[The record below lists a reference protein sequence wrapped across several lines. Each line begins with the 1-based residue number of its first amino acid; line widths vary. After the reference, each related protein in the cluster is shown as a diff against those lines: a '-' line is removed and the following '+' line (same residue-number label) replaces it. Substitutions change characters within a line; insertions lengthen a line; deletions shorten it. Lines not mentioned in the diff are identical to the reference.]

1 MSSED
6 TRSANCLST
15 MSDCN
20 LECGTGNGGESVT
33 EVSISTSTNDS
44 SVDANLNNVNNG
56 NNVVNGGEN
65 TLLSENNNEATNN
78 VVNDSSAVPEP
89 PKKRGR
95 GRPRINREALAAA
108 AAAAA
113 ASAGPE
119 ESLFGRKVITQREP
133 STRRKGAGL
142 GSLIAAEVNSRK
154 SYIDDDEDED
164 DDDID
169 VDFRTEGDNSDNEEA
184 DIPQRF
190 VLTPIVEKFLKR
202 RPQMR
207 HNNNLIKG
215 KNNVFLDEKDKDEA
229 TSSDN
234 VVVNQNCS
242 PRRRLSGGGSGSVN
256 SAGAGAT
263 GASVGSNNPNQRRI
277 PRGKMPYEYLVK
289 YHQQSYSQCK
299 WITEDDI
306 DNDPDPKVR
315 IKYLRYIQRLEQK
328 GVESIDATAYIED
341 VPELQYIDGEIERIV
356 DCTDVFRSLY
366 PMKAAEIG
374 RNEWYIYCLKI
385 IDALVCFDRKGIK
398 YGIPFLRPVD
408 PNMDG
413 ASDYY
418 SVISRPM
425 DFTTVQT
432 KLYLR
437 IYSQP
442 QEFWSDVQQIFT
454 NCFMYNSVDSDIY
467 VQGKLLKALF
477 DKLYGEWA
485 LLSRQTQEDLVKQ
498 KSEESPKEWL
508 DDQTVTIE
516 TAIQHITFRDLLALP
531 KRPIMYFT
539 KWKHLSFTDNTWE
552 HEVDITDSSKILQ
565 FHRFIRVPEYITT
578 AHNGPAA
585 ISYDLYKRMISE
597 TYTYIR
603 HTFSWMNNQFGLR
616 LNPPQAPSYV
626 TSNHGSGG
634 NNNDSD
640 DSDDENHAPYASKK
654 RSKNRYSIR
663 TYVPT
668 TFSNLPQLTSA
679 ISIYSHH
686 GYQNRNVYN
695 TQKQQRGCYGGATYQ
710 GSAVGQQTNNN
721 GPYASQ
727 NGAIYRNQQGGGI
740 GITASN
746 GLVNASSGGAGLS
759 NQLQQTI
766 PIQNL
771 PGSKDLLNEI
781 KVGSDGTLSQSAIVA
796 TQKLLQMITAN
807 NPNAA
812 NALSMAMNNPAIA
825 GLVGKLL
832 QNINNNGNLINK
844 DVPASDHMNISQVG
858 MSEGSNVNRNG
869 NNADN
874 GLVSAC
880 TSHNSLE
887 NSDRN
892 APNNE
897 GDPGQL
903 AGNVNDFT
911 NCNNTA
917 PPLMGLK
924 EEVGSGL
931 VSENPVIGGGCFAV
945 GARGEWD
952 KNNFNNN
959 NINSNGVDVRRMQNS
974 QIGQENSFYV
984 SNSEQNFIGGHNIS
998 GIDNGSDF
1006 CNPNS
1011 GADFRVGSSAN
1022 ESNLAGSLSH
1032 ENPQIRSDSL
1042 ISKDNIY
1049 ASGVSEVSRTTE
1061 CYGIRNEGNPNNG
1074 NNGGSDVMVKTINET
1089 DMFFNVGSGDVT
1101 NCSAKVNSDIE
1112 GVSDK
1117 SKYLDAEH
1125 VSINDSGYNNHNSS
1139 NISLCDGGKDIKFS
1153 GNFSN
1158 TKRVKSE
1165 NGVEINPLFISNEIS
1180 LPSSIDLY
1188 DKLELEYKDMITI
1201 SGEGTLEDI
1210 DGGCKYVI
1218 SDNFQEFCD
1227 GLATCVTGDG
1237 NNSVPGV
1244 PNPKTE
1250 MYVEHTKNNNS
1261 SHDNIGNTSNTIFS
1275 SPPSVDTC
1283 LTSERLCNVDNNS
1296 ENLVG
1301 KRENIETGESEVGK
1315 VPVNGDASD
1324 KNNNKENVEAKNEEE
1339 KHQMGLASLVAN
1351 NKIAELYSSQ
1361 KRPPPPPPGVSRHYL
1376 VSPIFKNGYQLFDY
1390 QLAGLNWLLQL
1401 WSEGRNG
1408 ILADEMG
1415 LGKTMQTMSFVWHL
1429 VYKEKLRGPFLV
1441 VAPLST
1447 LDHWKRTF
1455 EDWTDLNVVLYYDE
1469 GGRNGRDLLRYYEFY
1484 HQCLQFDMR
1493 GRGRSSYNYGSNIRN
1508 YGYVNEPRLVQTKH
1522 YKFHILLTSYEILL
1536 ADADILCTMPWQFI
1550 IIDEAHRLKNRGA
1563 KTLQVFKSIACRHIL
1578 LLSGTPVQNNTEE
1591 LWPLLNYIEPIKFAS
1606 IEAFTQEFGELQSS
1620 AQVTALH
1627 ELLRPHLLRRVKED
1641 VMKEIPPL
1649 EETIIDVELT
1659 TAQKAY
1665 YRAIFERNRAFLCKN
1680 IGFGGKKSSNAPIPS
1695 LMNVE
1700 VELRKCCNHP
1710 FQVVGV
1716 EEREVALCKT
1726 TEDRYKKMIELSGKM
1741 VLMGK
1746 LLPKLKAEGHRV
1758 LIFSQFIQTLTLL
1771 EELIEHH
1778 GWGYERLDGSIR
1790 GTDRTAAI
1798 ARFNAEDSDKF
1809 VFLLSTR
1816 AGGLGI
1822 NLTSADTVIIFDSD
1836 WNPQNDVQACARAH
1850 RIGQT
1855 RDVKVYRLITARTYE
1870 AEMFERA
1877 SKKLGLNTAVF
1888 HKGAF
1893 REENSNGNGSS
1904 NSNGIGTSG
1913 EPTKQEIEDLLKHG
1927 AYYLLEGSEA
1937 SRQFQE
1943 SDIDEILSKNSR
1955 LVRYQL
1961 SGKNSSFSKTSFRSD
1976 NALPDLDVND
1986 PDFWKKVLGDSSV
1999 SSFLVQLQSGSAVR
2013 DEESREKFIQ
2023 DLADAVD
2030 GAAALDSLDPLI
2042 EALVQVT
2049 NMREFSELQRQKAE
2063 DLLANVQEIVRTL
2076 QPDNGENEEDDNSN
2090 VNVEHNNGGKS
2101 RKKSRR
2107 STRAKEF
2114 TIDNYDLDDYDDSN
2128 NLGGSGNT
2136 GGDSS
2141 KSGVDGRNGRGSKRS
2156 TRRANPSAT
2165 NKSGTADSFDE
2176 VDDDDDFN
2184 DESFEPTTRGSKGRV
2199 KKSTS
2204 RSGRSSARSNNGRS
2218 SGTSSQANGN
2228 CYPDLDSNQGEYF
2241 SEGNGGSG
2249 TASAASLAGGTG
2261 ARTRGN
2267 KKRKTPNCNDTIGA
2281 STSSSTNDNQDDK
2294 DQNNNQSL
2302 SPCSAAANNTVAKR
2316 RNRRD
2321 SAAAMLALLTAEI
2334 AKNEDEDDEDLE

>member
-1 MSSED
+1 MITSEGNHNNSINSESLQNGNLNQTDSVMQGFPTNSNINSEGISNLGEGLD
-6 TRSANCLST
+6 TSNT
-15 MSDCN
+15 
-20 LECGTGNGGESVT
+20 GESLNKKPRMDEQIGIGLSNEITSNCSNFDQNNNSQYTSAIETSASVVPGSIEST
-33 EVSISTSTNDS
+33 NQQNIST
-44 SVDANLNNVNNG
+44 VDASSSLAVSSNSGVDS
-56 NNVVNGGEN
+56 
-65 TLLSENNNEATNN
+65 TQTQEAP
-78 VVNDSSAVPEP
+78 PEP

-113 ASAGPE
+113 ANNAAS
-119 ESLFGRKVITQREP
+119 STIQNNNIIQREP

-142 GSLIAAEVNSRK
+142 GSLIAAEVNSRR
-154 SYIDDDEDED
+154 SFADDDDDDDEDFED
-164 DDDID
+164 GDLRADGENTDNDD
-169 VDFRTEGDNSDNEEA
+169 GEEL
-184 DIPQRF
+184 PQRF

-202 RPQMR
+202 RPQMKHKEKEGAEHDKAKNAHSTGDTVVAGGAEER
-207 HNNNLIKG
+207 DSASPSIKRRVLHT
-215 KNNVFLDEKDKDEA
+215 N
-229 TSSDN
+229 TS
-234 VVVNQNCS
+234 
-242 PRRRLSGGGSGSVN
+242 
-256 SAGAGAT
+256 
-263 GASVGSNNPNQRRI
+263 QRRI
-277 PRGKMPYEYLVK
+277 PRGKIPYEYLVK
-289 YHQQSYSQCK
+289 YHHQSYSQCK
-299 WITEDDI
+299 WISEDDI

-315 IKYLRYIQRLEQK
+315 IKYLRYIQRLEQR
-328 GVESIDATAYIED
+328 GVEGIDATAYIED
-341 VPELQYIDGEIERIV
+341 VPELQYIDGDIERIV

-385 IDALVCFDRKGIK
+385 IDALVCFDRKGVK

-454 NCFMYNSVDSDIY
+454 NCFHYNSVDSDIY

-516 TAIQHITFRDLLALP
+516 TAIQHVTFRDLLALP
-531 KRPIMYFT
+531 KRPIMYFA
-539 KWKHLSFTDNTWE
+539 KWKHLSFADNTWE

-565 FHRFIRVPEYITT
+565 FHRFVRVPEYITT

-585 ISYDLYKRMISE
+585 IAYDLYKRMISE

-603 HTFSWMNNQFGLR
+603 HTFSWMNNQFGMKLIA
-616 LNPPQAPSYV
+616 PQAPAYITPNS
-626 TSNHGSGG
+626 GGG
-634 NNNDSD
+634 NNQDSD
-640 DSDDENHAPYASKK
+640 DSDDDNHVPYATKK
-654 RSKNRYSIR
+654 KSKNRYSIR

-679 ISIYSHH
+679 ISIYGHH
-686 GYQNRNVYN
+686 HSNHQPQQNRSNYG
-695 TQKQQRGCYGGATYQ
+695 QRQQNYGGHQ
-710 GSAVGQQTNNN
+710 NLQRQF
-721 GPYASQ
+721 PSQ
-727 NGAIYRNQQGGGI
+727 NLGNSSSS
-740 GITASN
+740 SN
-746 GLVNASSGGAGLS
+746 MAQINKIIDSSIL
-759 NQLQQTI
+759 
-766 PIQNL
+766 
-771 PGSKDLLNEI
+771 DEI
-781 KVGSDGTLSQSAIVA
+781 KVSSDGTMNKNAIAA
-796 TQKLLQMITAN
+796 TQKLLQMITTN
-807 NPNAA
+807 NSNAA
-812 NALSMAMNNPAIA
+812 NALSMAMNNPAVA

-832 QNINNNGNLINK
+832 QNINQNNSQTQAKSEPENAQSLSTSTTGCSSSAQVLPNNSSNTMVDKLSVSNSITNNTCSINNNIVHSGITSESSTCFNNGNMVIAPNQGE
-844 DVPASDHMNISQVG
+844 ASGQHIDSGNYNTESNMPMQSFSNHDHKHEQWG
-858 MSEGSNVNRNG
+858 GSNIRDNNSNNNSVINSDISTNLCKNPNPGFMESNSQMKINNFDYKISIDQMG
-869 NNADN
+869 NN
-874 GLVSAC
+874 
-880 TSHNSLE
+880 TS
-887 NSDRN
+887 
-892 APNNE
+892 
-897 GDPGQL
+897 
-903 AGNVNDFT
+903 
-911 NCNNTA
+911 
-917 PPLMGLK
+917 
-924 EEVGSGL
+924 
-931 VSENPVIGGGCFAV
+931 
-945 GARGEWD
+945 
-952 KNNFNNN
+952 NNN
-959 NINSNGVDVRRMQNS
+959 QSNHTN
-974 QIGQENSFYV
+974 YV
-984 SNSEQNFIGGHNIS
+984 SNVMGGNHTHQESLAPDCVEENINRGEAYIIRDDS
-998 GIDNGSDF
+998 LVG
-1006 CNPNS
+1006 NPGADNS
-1011 GADFRVGSSAN
+1011 GVGISREGILSFGQGGAIDQGKDMIINQKENYNMVSSTMTDHHDGN
-1022 ESNLAGSLSH
+1022 GC
-1032 ENPQIRSDSL
+1032 DSM
-1042 ISKDNIY
+1042 
-1049 ASGVSEVSRTTE
+1049 T
-1061 CYGIRNEGNPNNG
+1061 
-1074 NNGGSDVMVKTINET
+1074 KTINDT
-1089 DMFFNVGSGDVT
+1089 DLFFNVNTDNPDVIKCMPPT
-1101 NCSAKVNSDIE
+1101 D
-1112 GVSDK
+1112 
-1117 SKYLDAEH
+1117 
-1125 VSINDSGYNNHNSS
+1125 DSNVP
-1139 NISLCDGGKDIKFS
+1139 LCDGE
-1153 GNFSN
+1153 
-1158 TKRVKSE
+1158 VK
-1165 NGVEINPLFISNEIS
+1165 LSNES
-1180 LPSSIDLY
+1180 LELMVFKNIEIPSSMELY
-1188 DKLELEYKDMITI
+1188 DKLELEEFCGIV
-1201 SGEGTLEDI
+1201 SLENDYQS
-1210 DGGCKYVI
+1210 DGNEEILSYRI
-1218 SDNFQEFCD
+1218 LDNVQDFCD
-1227 GLATCVTGDG
+1227 GMVYKEDTGNVTKVDDTNALIQAKAEGVSVVGD
-1237 NNSVPGV
+1237 
-1244 PNPKTE
+1244 
-1250 MYVEHTKNNNS
+1250 MS
-1261 SHDNIGNTSNTIFS
+1261 S
-1275 SPPSVDTC
+1275 SVDQAQVKIDENEKD
-1283 LTSERLCNVDNNS
+1283 LKNVSELKGETN
-1296 ENLVG
+1296 G
-1301 KRENIETGESEVGK
+1301 ENIVT
-1315 VPVNGDASD
+1315 
-1324 KNNNKENVEAKNEEE
+1324 ENTN
-1339 KHQMGLASLVAN
+1339 HPMGLASLLAN
-1351 NKIAELYSSQ
+1351 NKIAELYCNQ
-1361 KRPPPPPPGVSRHYL
+1361 KRPPPPPPGVSRHYP

-1455 EDWTDLNVVLYYDE
+1455 EDWTDLNVVSYYDE
-1469 GGRNGRDLLRYYEFY
+1469 GGRNGRDLLRHYEFY

-1493 GRGRSSYNYGSNIRN
+1493 GRGRSSSYNSFGGNIKH
-1508 YGYVNEPRLVQTKH
+1508 YGYSNEPRLVQTQH
-1522 YKFHILLTSYEILL
+1522 YKFHVLLTSYEILL
-1536 ADADILCTMPWQFI
+1536 ADADILCTMPWQFV

-1606 IEAFTQEFGELQSS
+1606 IEAFTQEFGELQTSG
-1620 AQVTALH
+1620 QVSALH

-1680 IGFGGKKSSNAPIPS
+1680 VGLGGKRSGSNAPIPS

-1726 TEDRYKKMIELSGKM
+1726 SEERYKKMIELSGKM

-1771 EELIEHH
+1771 EELVEHH

-1790 GTDRTAAI
+1790 GTDRNAAI
-1798 ARFNAEDSDKF
+1798 TRFNAEDSDKF

-1877 SKKLGLNTAVF
+1877 GRKLGLNTAVF

-1893 REENSNGNGSS
+1893 REENNSNTV
-1904 NSNGIGTSG
+1904 NGIGTSG

-1999 SSFLVQLQSGSAVR
+1999 SSFLVQLQSGSAIR
-2013 DEESREKFIQ
+2013 DDESREKFIQ

-2063 DLLANVQEIVRTL
+2063 DLLANVQDIVKTL
-2076 QPDNGENEEDDNSN
+2076 QPNNENIDENDEDNLETDGRS
-2090 VNVEHNNGGKS
+2090 KS

-2107 STRAKEF
+2107 ATRAKEF
-2114 TIDNYDLDDYDDSN
+2114 TIDNYVLDEYIDGEMEDSMN
-2128 NLGGSGNT
+2128 GPGNH
-2136 GGDSS
+2136 
-2141 KSGVDGRNGRGSKRS
+2141 VDGRGRKSKGKKGGGRKS
-2156 TRRANPSAT
+2156 NASA
-2165 NKSGTADSFDE
+2165 SGKFNNYDISDE
-2176 VDDDDDFN
+2176 DDDDLN
-2184 DESFEPTTRGSKGRV
+2184 DESFEPVKPTKSRERKGTGRGGRANSSK
-2199 KKSTS
+2199 TS
-2204 RSGRSSARSNNGRS
+2204 SNNATGGNNS
-2218 SGTSSQANGN
+2218 SGEQDGNQNLAETSVDGTNT
-2228 CYPDLDSNQGEYF
+2228 LSN
-2241 SEGNGGSG
+2241 
-2249 TASAASLAGGTG
+2249 G
-2261 ARTRGN
+2261 ARQS
-2267 KKRKTPNCNDTIGA
+2267 KKRK
-2281 STSSSTNDNQDDK
+2281 STNSNNLNTGDDILEEK
-2294 DQNNNQSL
+2294 EQTSNN
-2302 SPCSAAANNTVAKR
+2302 SPANNTVAKR

-2321 SAAAMLALLTAEI
+2321 SAAAMLALLTAKI
-2334 AKNEDEDDEDLE
+2334 AKDEDEDEADEDEL

>member
-1 MSSED
+1 MIPSED
-6 TRSANCLST
+6 HHNNSINTESLQNGDLSRANLSIQNFPT
-15 MSDCN
+15 NTNKPETVSD
-20 LECGTGNGGESVT
+20 LGEEYVSNGGESLNKKPRVESQT
-33 EVSISTSTNDS
+33 ETGSDNKTTSNYFNLGQSNNSQCTSAVEVSTGSTPEALESTNQTDKI
-44 SVDANLNNVNNG
+44 NV
-56 NNVVNGGEN
+56 EI
-65 TLLSENNNEATNN
+65 S
-78 VVNDSSAVPEP
+78 SSAAVSSNSGVGSAPVQEAPPEP

-113 ASAGPE
+113 AANNTAG
-119 ESLFGRKVITQREP
+119 GTVQNNNIIQREP

-142 GSLIAAEVNSRK
+142 GSLIAAEVSSRR
-154 SYIDDDEDED
+154 SFVDEEDEEDDEDFE
-164 DDDID
+164 D
-169 VDFRTEGDNSDNEEA
+169 VDLRAEGENTENDEGEEL
-184 DIPQRF
+184 PQRF

-207 HNNNLIKG
+207 HKEKEEGGDHEKG
-215 KNNVFLDEKDKDEA
+215 RDGHSTGDA
-229 TSSDN
+229 
-234 VVVNQNCS
+234 
-242 PRRRLSGGGSGSVN
+242 
-256 SAGAGAT
+256 AT
-263 GASVGSNNPNQRRI
+263 GGIEERDLASPSAKRRILNTNTSQRRI
-277 PRGKMPYEYLVK
+277 PRGKIPYEYLVK
-289 YHQQSYSQCK
+289 YHHQSYSQCK
-299 WITEDDI
+299 WISEDDI

-315 IKYLRYIQRLEQK
+315 IKYLRYVQRLEQR
-328 GVESIDATAYIED
+328 GVEGIDATAYIED
-341 VPELQYIDGEIERIV
+341 VPELQYIDGDIERIV

-385 IDALVCFDRKGIK
+385 IDALVCFDRKGVK

-454 NCFMYNSVDSDIY
+454 NCFHYNSVDSDIY

-516 TAIQHITFRDLLALP
+516 TAIQHVTFRDLLALP
-531 KRPIMYFT
+531 KRPIMYFA
-539 KWKHLSFTDNTWE
+539 KWKHLSFADNTWE

-565 FHRFIRVPEYITT
+565 FHRFVRVPEYITT

-585 ISYDLYKRMISE
+585 IAYDLYKRMISE

-603 HTFSWMNNQFGLR
+603 HTFSWMNNQFGMKLIA
-616 LNPPQAPSYV
+616 PQAPAYITPNS
-626 TSNHGSGG
+626 GGG
-634 NNNDSD
+634 NNQDSD
-640 DSDDENHAPYASKK
+640 DSDDDNHVPYATKK
-654 RSKNRYSIR
+654 KSKNRYSIR

-679 ISIYSHH
+679 ISIYGHH
-686 GYQNRNVYN
+686 HSNYQPSQQNRSIYG
-695 TQKQQRGCYGGATYQ
+695 QRQQNYGGHQ
-710 GSAVGQQTNNN
+710 NLQRQF
-721 GPYASQ
+721 PSQ
-727 NGAIYRNQQGGGI
+727 NLGNSSSSS
-740 GITASN
+740 SN
-746 GLVNASSGGAGLS
+746 MAQINKIIDSS
-759 NQLQQTI
+759 
-766 PIQNL
+766 
-771 PGSKDLLNEI
+771 LLDEI
-781 KVGSDGTLSQSAIVA
+781 KVGSDGTMNKNAIAA

-807 NPNAA
+807 NSNAA
-812 NALSMAMNNPAIA
+812 NALSMAMNNPAVA

-832 QNINNNGNLINK
+832 QNINQNNSQNQVKSDPESSQTSPASVSGCSSSTQVIPNNSSIPINNAISVPGNVIGTGTVTSASASASASAIASNNATCNISNNNGTHSGI
-844 DVPASDHMNISQVG
+844 PSDSSSG
-858 MSEGSNVNRNG
+858 
-869 NNADN
+869 
-874 GLVSAC
+874 
-880 TSHNSLE
+880 
-887 NSDRN
+887 
-892 APNNE
+892 
-897 GDPGQL
+897 
-903 AGNVNDFT
+903 F
-911 NCNNTA
+911 NCNN
-917 PPLMGLK
+917 M
-924 EEVGSGL
+924 
-931 VSENPVIGGGCFAV
+931 VITPNQGV
-945 GARGEWD
+945 EARGKHIVPGNYNSES
-952 KNNFNNN
+952 
-959 NINSNGVDVRRMQNS
+959 NISMQTFSKHNHNQWGGSSINDSNSVNNSNGIITNLC
-974 QIGQENSFYV
+974 EKPNNSFTEPKPRVEMNNFDYTIPIDQIRNNSISNHQSNHASYV
-984 SNSEQNFIGGHNIS
+984 SNTLGGNPTQSGALTPDCVEENINRGEAYIIRDDRIAGSPGVENPGVGIS
-998 GIDNGSDF
+998 GEGMLSFGQGGAIGQGKGMIIDQKENYNIVS
-1006 CNPNS
+1006 S
-1011 GADFRVGSSAN
+1011 SIAD
-1022 ESNLAGSLSH
+1022 H
-1032 ENPQIRSDSL
+1032 HD
-1042 ISKDNIY
+1042 
-1049 ASGVSEVSRTTE
+1049 
-1061 CYGIRNEGNPNNG
+1061 NNG
-1074 NNGGSDVMVKTINET
+1074 CDTMAKTINET
-1089 DMFFNVGSGDVT
+1089 DLFFNVSGDNPDAIKGLT
-1101 NCSAKVNSDIE
+1101 SAD
-1112 GVSDK
+1112 
-1117 SKYLDAEH
+1117 
-1125 VSINDSGYNNHNSS
+1125 DSNA
-1139 NISLCDGGKDIKFS
+1139 SLCDGEVKLSKNSLELMVF
-1153 GNFSN
+1153 GN
-1158 TKRVKSE
+1158 
-1165 NGVEINPLFISNEIS
+1165 VEI
-1180 LPSSIDLY
+1180 PSSMELY
-1188 DKLELEYKDMITI
+1188 EKLELEKFCGMVALRNDSQNKENEEILSYRV
-1201 SGEGTLEDI
+1201 L
-1210 DGGCKYVI
+1210 
-1218 SDNFQEFCD
+1218 DNFQDFCD
-1227 GLATCVTGDG
+1227 GIVCKEDIEVTTKDNGTNACIQAKAEGISVLGDISS
-1237 NNSVPGV
+1237 NNSQVKV
-1244 PNPKTE
+1244 KMDESEKSLNNMTE
-1250 MYVEHTKNNNS
+1250 LKN
-1261 SHDNIGNTSNTIFS
+1261 
-1275 SPPSVDTC
+1275 DT
-1283 LTSERLCNVDNNS
+1283 NS
-1296 ENLVG
+1296 ENVVT
-1301 KRENIETGESEVGK
+1301 ENT
-1315 VPVNGDASD
+1315 
-1324 KNNNKENVEAKNEEE
+1324 NNP
-1339 KHQMGLASLVAN
+1339 MGLASLLAN
-1351 NKIAELYSSQ
+1351 NKIADLYCSQ
-1361 KRPPPPPPGVSRHYL
+1361 KRPPPPPPGVSRHYP

-1455 EDWTDLNVVLYYDE
+1455 EDWTDLNVVSYYDE
-1469 GGRNGRDLLRYYEFY
+1469 GGRNGRDLLRHYEFY

-1493 GRGRSSYNYGSNIRN
+1493 GRGRSSSYNSFGGNMKH
-1508 YGYVNEPRLVQTKH
+1508 YGYTNEPRLVQTQH
-1522 YKFHILLTSYEILL
+1522 YKFHVLLTSYEILL
-1536 ADADILCTMPWQFI
+1536 ADADILCTMPWQFV

-1606 IEAFTQEFGELQSS
+1606 IEAFTQEFGELQTSS
-1620 AQVTALH
+1620 QVSALH

-1680 IGFGGKKSSNAPIPS
+1680 VGLSGKKSGSNAPIPS

-1726 TEDRYKKMIELSGKM
+1726 SEERYKKMIELSGKM

-1771 EELIEHH
+1771 EELVEHH

-1798 ARFNAEDSDKF
+1798 SRFNAEDSDKF

-1877 SKKLGLNTAVF
+1877 SRKLGLNTAVF

-1893 REENSNGNGSS
+1893 REENNSS
-1904 NSNGIGTSG
+1904 SGNGIGTSG

-1999 SSFLVQLQSGSAVR
+1999 SSFLVQLQSGSAIR
-2013 DEESREKFIQ
+2013 DDESREKFIQ

-2063 DLLANVQEIVRTL
+2063 DLLANVQDIVKTL
-2076 QPDNGENEEDDNSN
+2076 QPNNENVDENEEEDNLETDGRS
-2090 VNVEHNNGGKS
+2090 KS

-2107 STRAKEF
+2107 TTRAKEF
-2114 TIDNYDLDDYDDSN
+2114 TIDNYVLDEYIDGDMGDSV
-2128 NLGGSGNT
+2128 GGSGNHI
-2136 GGDSS
+2136 
-2141 KSGVDGRNGRGSKRS
+2141 DGRGRKPKGKKGGGRKGN
-2156 TRRANPSAT
+2156 ASA
-2165 NKSGTADSFDE
+2165 SGKYNNFDVSDE
-2176 VDDDDDFN
+2176 DDDDLN
-2184 DESFEPTTRGSKGRV
+2184 DESFEPVKSTKSREKKGGGRGRV
-2199 KKSTS
+2199 NSSKTSANIKVIGTGGNNSGGEQDADQSLTEALAEGVAIQSNGTRQSRKRKSTNS
-2204 RSGRSSARSNNGRS
+2204 NNSNNGDEIHEEKEQ
-2218 SGTSSQANGN
+2218 TS
-2228 CYPDLDSNQGEYF
+2228 
-2241 SEGNGGSG
+2241 
-2249 TASAASLAGGTG
+2249 
-2261 ARTRGN
+2261 
-2267 KKRKTPNCNDTIGA
+2267 
-2281 STSSSTNDNQDDK
+2281 
-2294 DQNNNQSL
+2294 NN
-2302 SPCSAAANNTVAKR
+2302 SPANNTVAKR

-2334 AKNEDEDDEDLE
+2334 AKDEDDIDDDEL

>member
-6 TRSANCLST
+6 TASTNCVSAPREGDLCS
-15 MSDCN
+15 
-20 LECGTGNGGESVT
+20 GVGNGGEST
-33 EVSISTSTNDS
+33 AEASASVSVNDNVATGPSNESGAVDGNTSAAS
-44 SVDANLNNVNNG
+44 RENG
-56 NNVVNGGEN
+56 NAATSVVAG
-65 TLLSENNNEATNN
+65 
-78 VVNDSSAVPEP
+78 DSAVTDSGAVPEP

-113 ASAGPE
+113 AAASAGTGDN
-119 ESLFGRKVITQREP
+119 SLGGTGITQREP

-154 SYIDDDEDED
+154 SYIDEDEDEED
-164 DDDID
+164 DEADL
-169 VDFRTEGDNSDNEEA
+169 DFKTEGDNSDNEEA
-184 DIPQRF
+184 DVPQRS
-190 VLTPIVEKFLKR
+190 VLTPVVEKFLKR

-207 HNNNLIKG
+207 HSSGLIKS
-215 KNNVFLDEKDKDEA
+215 KNASLEEDKNGA
-229 TSSDN
+229 TGGDDAGIDQGS
-234 VVVNQNCS
+234 S
-242 PRRRLSGGGSGSVN
+242 PRRAGGSSSG
-256 SAGAGAT
+256 T
-263 GASVGSNNPNQRRI
+263 GVSSGPSSSNQRRI
-277 PRGKMPYEYLVK
+277 PRGKIPYEYLVK

-442 QEFWSDVQQIFT
+442 QEFWNDVQQIFT

-516 TAIQHITFRDLLALP
+516 TAIQHITFRDLLALS

-539 KWKHLSFTDNTWE
+539 KWKHLSFADNTWE

-565 FHRFIRVPEYITT
+565 FHRFVRVPEYITT

-626 TSNHGSGG
+626 TPGHSGG
-634 NNNDSD
+634 GNDSD

-686 GYQNRNVYN
+686 GYQNRNLYN
-695 TQKQQRGCYGGATYQ
+695 VQKQQRGYYGGASYPGPATGQVGGGALSGQ
-710 GSAVGQQTNNN
+710 GGTV
-721 GPYASQ
+721 
-727 NGAIYRNQQGGGI
+727 YRGQQGGGPP
-740 GITASN
+740 G
-746 GLVNASSGGAGLS
+746 
-759 NQLQQTI
+759 QLQQPR
-766 PIQNL
+766 PIQTL
-771 PGSKDLLNEI
+771 PGSKELLDEI
-781 KVGSDGTLSQSAIVA
+781 KIGSDGTLSQGAIAA

-807 NPNAA
+807 NPSAA
-812 NALSMAMNNPAIA
+812 SALSMAMNNPAIA

-832 QNINNNGNLINK
+832 QNVNGGGSLAGKAAPPPGVGNEACVDRFPGGGLKDLSCGSGGAPIPAEFKEEPNVGLISR
-844 DVPASDHMNISQVG
+844 DSAAERG
-858 MSEGSNVNRNG
+858 
-869 NNADN
+869 
-874 GLVSAC
+874 GLVGVGCMQGA
-880 TSHNSLE
+880 HV
-887 NSDRN
+887 
-892 APNNE
+892 
-897 GDPGQL
+897 G
-903 AGNVNDFT
+903 AGNSP
-911 NCNNTA
+911 CA
-917 PPLMGLK
+917 
-924 EEVGSGL
+924 SGPGR
-931 VSENPVIGGGCFAV
+931 SPIGGGTNERYQTQNE
-945 GARGEWD
+945 RGTE
-952 KNNFNNN
+952 N
-959 NINSNGVDVRRMQNS
+959 NGV
-974 QIGQENSFYV
+974 
-984 SNSEQNFIGGHNIS
+984 
-998 GIDNGSDF
+998 
-1006 CNPNS
+1006 
-1011 GADFRVGSSAN
+1011 A
-1022 ESNLAGSLSH
+1022 
-1032 ENPQIRSDSL
+1032 
-1042 ISKDNIY
+1042 
-1049 ASGVSEVSRTTE
+1049 
-1061 CYGIRNEGNPNNG
+1061 
-1074 NNGGSDVMVKTINET
+1074 VKAMNET
-1089 DMFFNVGSGDVT
+1089 DMFFSVGGSEISSCDLKADGDVG
-1101 NCSAKVNSDIE
+1101 
-1112 GVSDK
+1112 GVSGVRVDGGDV
-1117 SKYLDAEH
+1117 SAVGTSNEDGYLGAGDGDCNGGG
-1125 VSINDSGYNNHNSS
+1125 S
-1139 NISLCDGGKDIKFS
+1139 ISLCDGGKNIGHDCGGGDPRRINGEEVCRTDLGMNRSFVS
-1153 GNFSN
+1153 G
-1158 TKRVKSE
+1158 
-1165 NGVEINPLFISNEIS
+1165 EIS
-1180 LPSSIDLY
+1180 LPSSVDLY
-1188 DKLELEYKDMITI
+1188 DKLELEYKNIVTV
-1201 SGEGTLEDI
+1201 SGEGSLGEMDV
-1210 DGGCKYVI
+1210 GYKYAM
-1218 SDNFQEFCD
+1218 SDNFQGYCD
-1227 GLATCVTGDG
+1227 GLPACTTEDGSSPSGSVPDPPQTCGEGAQNDNSGPEGAGDASG
-1237 NNSVPGV
+1237 TFSAPTSTCLDKQTFSEKESGGNSV
-1244 PNPKTE
+1244 
-1250 MYVEHTKNNNS
+1250 
-1261 SHDNIGNTSNTIFS
+1261 GNTE
-1275 SPPSVDTC
+1275 SV
-1283 LTSERLCNVDNNS
+1283 
-1296 ENLVG
+1296 
-1301 KRENIETGESEVGK
+1301 ETGEPAVEGACAGDDGCAGGKYGIGSAETKQEVK
-1315 VPVNGDASD
+1315 A
-1324 KNNNKENVEAKNEEE
+1324 
-1339 KHQMGLASLVAN
+1339 QMGLASLVAN

-1493 GRGRSSYNYGSNIRN
+1493 GRGRTSSQNYGNNIKN
-1508 YGYVNEPRLVQTKH
+1508 YGYINEPRLVQTKH

-1680 IGFGGKKSSNAPIPS
+1680 IGFGKKSSSAPIPS

-1893 REENSNGNGSS
+1893 REESSNGSGGGG
-1904 NSNGIGTSG
+1904 SNGIGTGG

-1999 SSFLVQLQSGSAVR
+1999 SSFLVQLQSGSAIR

-2063 DLLANVQEIVRTL
+2063 DLLANVQDIVRTL
-2076 QPDNGENEEDDNSN
+2076 QPNNGENEDDEDGSGN
-2090 VNVEHNNGGKS
+2090 VNVNEHTRGKS
-2101 RKKSRR
+2101 RKKPRR
-2107 STRAKEF
+2107 SSRAKEF
-2114 TIDNYDLDDYDDSN
+2114 TIDNYDPDDYDDNESN
-2128 NLGGSGNT
+2128 NLGGSGNHSGGSLKNT
-2136 GGDSS
+2136 GGSIS
-2141 KSGVDGRNGRGSKRS
+2141 EGRKGSRGLKRS
-2156 TRRANPSAT
+2156 ARKPNTSANKNSTT
-2165 NKSGTADSFDE
+2165 NLFDDE
-2176 VDDDDDFN
+2176 VDDDDDDDFN
-2184 DESFEPTTRGSKGRV
+2184 DESFEPTAKTSKGRERKPVARGGRTSTRSNGARSGGALSQANNGDSDLNGNQGDYFSGSGGGAAVTAALSGVTGARSRGSKRR
-2199 KKSTS
+2199 K
-2204 RSGRSSARSNNGRS
+2204 AA
-2218 SGTSSQANGN
+2218 AN
-2228 CYPDLDSNQGEYF
+2228 DS
-2241 SEGNGGSG
+2241 
-2249 TASAASLAGGTG
+2249 
-2261 ARTRGN
+2261 
-2267 KKRKTPNCNDTIGA
+2267 DTVGA
-2281 STSSSTNDNQDDK
+2281 STSSSANDNQDDK
-2294 DQNNNQSL
+2294 EQSSNL
-2302 SPCSAAANNTVAKR
+2302 SSAYSATDNNTVAKR

-2334 AKNEDEDDEDLE
+2334 AKNEDDDEDAE

>member
-1 MSSED
+1 MTSSD
-6 TRSANCLST
+6 NSSIITASLQNGGQDQTDST
-15 MSDCN
+15 MQEVLIRSNPGSELDAM
-20 LECGTGNGGESVT
+20 GTGESLNKKPKVEDSACESLGNDKESIDYSSYQNNISNATNT
-33 EVSISTSTNDS
+33 EPATETSGNTESINT
-44 SVDANLNNVNNG
+44 LNNVTESTLSSSNNPS
-56 NNVVNGGEN
+56 N
-65 TLLSENNNEATNN
+65 TDSVTAPAQEAP
-78 VVNDSSAVPEP
+78 PEP

-113 ASAGPE
+113 ANNASNG
-119 ESLFGRKVITQREP
+119 VTQTNTVVQREP
-133 STRRKGAGL
+133 STRRKGTSL
-142 GSLIAAEVNSRK
+142 GSLIAAEVSSRR
-154 SYIDDDEDED
+154 SFADVDDEEDDEDFED
-164 DDDID
+164 GDLHA
-169 VDFRTEGDNSDNEEA
+169 EGDNTDNEEA
-184 DIPQRF
+184 EELPQRF

-207 HNNNLIKG
+207 HKEKEEG
-215 KNNVFLDEKDKDEA
+215 PEHEKNRDIHSNGD
-229 TSSDN
+229 S
-234 VVVNQNCS
+234 VVANIEERDSAS
-242 PRRRLSGGGSGSVN
+242 PTKRKQLN
-256 SAGAGAT
+256 T
-263 GASVGSNNPNQRRI
+263 NTNQRRI
-277 PRGKMPYEYLVK
+277 PRGKIPYEYLVK
-289 YHQQSYSQCK
+289 YYHQSYSQCK
-299 WITEDDI
+299 WISEDDI

-315 IKYLRYIQRLEQK
+315 IKYLRYIQRLEQR
-328 GVESIDATAYIED
+328 GVEGIDATAYIED
-341 VPELQYIDGEIERIV
+341 VPELQYIDGDIERIV

-385 IDALVCFDRKGIK
+385 IDALVCFDRKGVK

-418 SVISRPM
+418 S
-425 DFTTVQT
+425 
-432 KLYLR
+432 
-437 IYSQP
+437 
-442 QEFWSDVQQIFT
+442 EFWSDVQQIFT
-454 NCFMYNSVDSDIY
+454 NCFHYNSVDSDIY

-516 TAIQHITFRDLLALP
+516 TAIQHVTFRDLLALP
-531 KRPIMYFT
+531 KRPIMYFA
-539 KWKHLSFTDNTWE
+539 KWKHLSFADNTWE

-565 FHRFIRVPEYITT
+565 FHRFVRVPEYITT

-585 ISYDLYKRMISE
+585 IAYDLYKRMISE

-603 HTFSWMNNQFGLR
+603 HTFSWMNSQFGMKLIA
-616 LNPPQAPSYV
+616 PQAPAYI
-626 TSNHGSGG
+626 TPNGGG
-634 NNNDSD
+634 NNQDSD
-640 DSDDENHAPYASKK
+640 DTDDDNHVPYATK
-654 RSKNRYSIR
+654 RKSKNRYSIR

-679 ISIYSHH
+679 ISIYGHH
-686 GYQNRNVYN
+686 HNNQSSQHSRGNYGQRQN
-695 TQKQQRGCYGGATYQ
+695 YGGH
-710 GSAVGQQTNNN
+710 
-721 GPYASQ
+721 Q
-727 NGAIYRNQQGGGI
+727 NLQRQFPTHNL
-740 GITASN
+740 GITPSTIAPNNKVAES
-746 GLVNASSGGAGLS
+746 GLL
-759 NQLQQTI
+759 
-766 PIQNL
+766 
-771 PGSKDLLNEI
+771 DEI
-781 KVGSDGTLSQSAIVA
+781 KVGSDGTMNKNAIAA
-796 TQKLLQMITAN
+796 TQKLLQMIAAN
-807 NPNAA
+807 NSNAA
-812 NALSMAMNNPAIA
+812 NALTLAMNNPAVA

-832 QNINNNGNLINK
+832 QNINQNNAQIQNK
-844 DVPASDHMNISQVG
+844 SEPENPPSSSNIANTSAVTTVPSSSSDTVNNISSAPVPT
-858 MSEGSNVNRNG
+858 NNTDNTI
-869 NNADN
+869 NNANNYNAHSSVVMTMGPESVSNFGCNNSSMMSNQGIEIANQHMRTGGYNCDSVPIQSFNNHNQDQWGNTTINPNDN
-874 GLVSAC
+874 GMMDSRVQIQPC
-880 TSHNSLE
+880 DNPGNSFTE
-887 NSDRN
+887 PNSQLKVNSFGYN
-892 APNNE
+892 APINN
-897 GDPGQL
+897 
-903 AGNVNDFT
+903 
-911 NCNNTA
+911 
-917 PPLMGLK
+917 M
-924 EEVGSGL
+924 
-931 VSENPVIGGGCFAV
+931 VSNNPV
-945 GARGEWD
+945 
-952 KNNFNNN
+952 
-959 NINSNGVDVRRMQNS
+959 NSAN
-974 QIGQENSFYV
+974 YV
-984 SNSEQNFIGGHNIS
+984 SNMIGSSPTHVDTLTSNSVEDNINR
-998 GIDNGSDF
+998 GEAYVLRDDRLVGST
-1006 CNPNS
+1006 NIRA
-1011 GADFRVGSSAN
+1011 GADSGSILDFRQNMAMEQGKGMIIDQKENYGMVSSSVA
-1022 ESNLAGSLSH
+1022 
-1032 ENPQIRSDSL
+1032 ENHDS
-1042 ISKDNIY
+1042 
-1049 ASGVSEVSRTTE
+1049 SGCDS
-1061 CYGIRNEGNPNNG
+1061 
-1074 NNGGSDVMVKTINET
+1074 MVKTLNDT
-1089 DMFFNVGSGDVT
+1089 DLFFNV
-1101 NCSAKVNSDIE
+1101 NSDNPDTMK
-1112 GVSDK
+1112 GLSSAD
-1117 SKYLDAEH
+1117 
-1125 VSINDSGYNNHNSS
+1125 SS
-1139 NISLCDGGKDIKFS
+1139 NIPLCDGEVRLSRDGLELTVYRDFE
-1153 GNFSN
+1153 
-1158 TKRVKSE
+1158 V
-1165 NGVEINPLFISNEIS
+1165 
-1180 LPSSIDLY
+1180 PSSASLY
-1188 DKLELEYKDMITI
+1188 DKLESENVCDVMILHDCMKCEDEEII
-1201 SGEGTLEDI
+1201 SYRGVL
-1210 DGGCKYVI
+1210 
-1218 SDNFQEFCD
+1218 DNIQDYCD
-1227 GLATCVTGDG
+1227 GIVCKEDMEGKLSDPSSCVQGAENISATGSIPPNVNHMQVKADG
-1237 NNSVPGV
+1237 SGHD
-1244 PNPKTE
+1244 PKTE
-1250 MYVEHTKNNNS
+1250 VGVKQQGENTTDVKDNTNVENFVTEHTNN
-1261 SHDNIGNTSNTIFS
+1261 
-1275 SPPSVDTC
+1275 P
-1283 LTSERLCNVDNNS
+1283 
-1296 ENLVG
+1296 
-1301 KRENIETGESEVGK
+1301 
-1315 VPVNGDASD
+1315 
-1324 KNNNKENVEAKNEEE
+1324 
-1339 KHQMGLASLVAN
+1339 MGLASLLAN
-1351 NKIAELYSSQ
+1351 NKIADLYCSQ
-1361 KRPPPPPPGVSRHYL
+1361 KRPPPPPPGVSRHYP

-1455 EDWTDLNVVLYYDE
+1455 EDWTDLNVVSYYDE
-1469 GGRNGRDLLRYYEFY
+1469 GGRNGRDLLRHYEFY

-1493 GRGRSSYNYGSNIRN
+1493 GRGRSSSYNSFGGNMKH
-1508 YGYVNEPRLVQTKH
+1508 YGYVNEPRLVQTQH

-1536 ADADILCTMPWQFI
+1536 ADADILCTMPWQFV

-1606 IEAFTQEFGELQSS
+1606 IEAFTQEFGELQTSG
-1620 AQVTALH
+1620 QVSALH

-1680 IGFGGKKSSNAPIPS
+1680 VGLGGKKSGGSMPIPS

-1726 TEDRYKKMIELSGKM
+1726 SEERYKKMIELSGKM

-1771 EELIEHH
+1771 EELVEHH

-1798 ARFNAEDSDKF
+1798 SRFNAEDSDKF

-1877 SKKLGLNTAVF
+1877 SRKLGLNTAVF

-1893 REENSNGNGSS
+1893 REENNSNV
-1904 NSNGIGTSG
+1904 SNGIGTSG

-1999 SSFLVQLQSGSAVR
+1999 SSFLVQLQSGSAIR
-2013 DEESREKFIQ
+2013 DDESREKFIQ

-2063 DLLANVQEIVRTL
+2063 DLLANVQDIVKTL
-2076 QPDNGENEEDDNSN
+2076 QPNNENADENEEDDALETDGRN
-2090 VNVEHNNGGKS
+2090 KS

-2107 STRAKEF
+2107 TTRAKEF
-2114 TIDNYDLDDYDDSN
+2114 TIDNYVLDEYIDGEADYSANGSTSN
-2128 NLGGSGNT
+2128 ADGRGRKSKGKKGKKGNT
-2136 GGDSS
+2136 SNAG
-2141 KSGVDGRNGRGSKRS
+2141 KYN
-2156 TRRANPSAT
+2156 
-2165 NKSGTADSFDE
+2165 SFDVSE
-2176 VDDDDDFN
+2176 EDDDLN
-2184 DESFEPTTRGSKGRV
+2184 DESFEPAKSSKSKEKKGTGRGA
-2199 KKSTS
+2199 
-2204 RSGRSSARSNNGRS
+2204 RSGLTRSSTNNK
-2218 SGTSSQANGN
+2218 
-2228 CYPDLDSNQGEYF
+2228 
-2241 SEGNGGSG
+2241 GSG
-2249 TASAASLAGGTG
+2249 SVGSGNSGGEQDGEKSLVDGSAAAQSSNTAKQS
-2261 ARTRGN
+2261 
-2267 KKRKTPNCNDTIGA
+2267 KKRKSVSINTNNDDEAREEKG
-2281 STSSSTNDNQDDK
+2281 QDS
-2294 DQNNNQSL
+2294 NN
-2302 SPCSAAANNTVAKR
+2302 SPANNTVAKR

-2334 AKNEDEDDEDLE
+2334 AKDEDDVDDDEL

>member
-1 MSSED
+1 MIPSEGTHHHSINTETLQNGDKSQADLAMKSFPTNSNINSEATSTLGERLGDSNTRESLNKKLRVEDQVGASLGNEVASNCTNLAQTYNSQCTSAMEVSAPGATEFINQQNKVTED
-6 TRSANCLST
+6 TSSSLAASSNSGVGSAPSQ
-15 MSDCN
+15 
-20 LECGTGNGGESVT
+20 
-33 EVSISTSTNDS
+33 
-44 SVDANLNNVNNG
+44 
-56 NNVVNGGEN
+56 
-65 TLLSENNNEATNN
+65 EAP
-78 VVNDSSAVPEP
+78 PEP

-113 ASAGPE
+113 ANNAASGT
-119 ESLFGRKVITQREP
+119 IQNNNIIQREP

-142 GSLIAAEVNSRK
+142 GSLIAAEVSSRR
-154 SYIDDDEDED
+154 SFADDDDEDDDED
-164 DDDID
+164 FEDGDL
-169 VDFRTEGDNSDNEEA
+169 RAEGDNTDNDDGEEL
-184 DIPQRF
+184 PQRF

-202 RPQMR
+202 RPQMK
-207 HNNNLIKG
+207 HK
-215 KNNVFLDEKDKDEA
+215 EKEGGDQDKARDA
-229 TSSDN
+229 HSTGN
-234 VVVNQNCS
+234 AVVVGGTEERDSAS
-242 PRRRLSGGGSGSVN
+242 PSAKKRLLHTNTS
-256 SAGAGAT
+256 
-263 GASVGSNNPNQRRI
+263 QRRI
-277 PRGKMPYEYLVK
+277 PRGKIPYEYLVK
-289 YHQQSYSQCK
+289 YHHQSYSQCK
-299 WITEDDI
+299 WISEDDI

-315 IKYLRYIQRLEQK
+315 IKYLRYIQRLEQR
-328 GVESIDATAYIED
+328 GVEGIDATAYIED
-341 VPELQYIDGEIERIV
+341 VPELQYIDGDIERIV

-385 IDALVCFDRKGIK
+385 IDALVCFDRKGVK

-454 NCFMYNSVDSDIY
+454 NCFHYNSVDSDIY

-516 TAIQHITFRDLLALP
+516 TAIQHVTFRDLLALP
-531 KRPIMYFT
+531 KRPIMYFA
-539 KWKHLSFTDNTWE
+539 KWKHLSFADNTWE

-565 FHRFIRVPEYITT
+565 FHRFVRVPEYITT

-585 ISYDLYKRMISE
+585 IAYDLYKRMISE

-603 HTFSWMNNQFGLR
+603 HTFSWMNNQFGMKLVA
-616 LNPPQAPSYV
+616 PQAPAYI
-626 TSNHGSGG
+626 TPNSGG
-634 NNNDSD
+634 NNQDSD
-640 DSDDENHAPYASKK
+640 DSDDDNHVPYATKK
-654 RSKNRYSIR
+654 KSKNRYSIR

-679 ISIYSHH
+679 ISIYGHH
-686 GYQNRNVYN
+686 HNNHQLSQHNRNNYG
-695 TQKQQRGCYGGATYQ
+695 QRQQNYGGH
-710 GSAVGQQTNNN
+710 
-721 GPYASQ
+721 
-727 NGAIYRNQQGGGI
+727 
-740 GITASN
+740 
-746 GLVNASSGGAGLS
+746 
-759 NQLQQTI
+759 
-766 PIQNL
+766 QNL
-771 PGSKDLLNEI
+771 QRQFPNQNLGNSSSSSSNMAQINKMIDSSLLDEI
-781 KVGSDGTLSQSAIVA
+781 KVGSDGTMNKNAIAA

-807 NPNAA
+807 NSNAA
-812 NALSMAMNNPAIA
+812 SALSMAMNNPAIA

-832 QNINNNGNLINK
+832 QNINQNNSQNQAKSEPESSYVSSTSASGCTSSAQVLPSNSSVPIN
-844 DVPASDHMNISQVG
+844 DQLSAPS
-858 MSEGSNVNRNG
+858 
-869 NNADN
+869 NNA
-874 GLVSAC
+874 S
-880 TSHNSLE
+880 
-887 NSDRN
+887 
-892 APNNE
+892 
-897 GDPGQL
+897 
-903 AGNVNDFT
+903 
-911 NCNNTA
+911 NTC
-917 PPLMGLK
+917 K
-924 EEVGSGL
+924 IS
-931 VSENPVIGGGCFAV
+931 
-945 GARGEWD
+945 
-952 KNNFNNN
+952 NNN
-959 NINSNGVDVRRMQNS
+959 NNNNSSSTN
-974 QIGQENSFYV
+974 
-984 SNSEQNFIGGHNIS
+984 S
-998 GIDNGSDF
+998 GIASE
-1006 CNPNS
+1006 
-1011 GADFRVGSSAN
+1011 SSAGFN
-1022 ESNLAGSLSH
+1022 GGNIIVAPNQEVEATGQHMASVNHNTESNVPMQTFSSNNRSH
-1032 ENPQIRSDSL
+1032 EQW
-1042 ISKDNIY
+1042 
-1049 ASGVSEVSRTTE
+1049 G
-1061 CYGIRNEGNPNNG
+1061 
-1074 NNGGSDVMVKTINET
+1074 
-1089 DMFFNVGSGDVT
+1089 
-1101 NCSAKVNSDIE
+1101 
-1112 GVSDK
+1112 
-1117 SKYLDAEH
+1117 
-1125 VSINDSGYNNHNSS
+1125 SS
-1139 NISLCDGGKDIKFS
+1139 NISNNNNNLINNEISANLCKNSNHGFTESDSQIKMNNFDYKISIDQLGNNAANSNNSQSNNANYVSNVIGRNHTHQNSMAPDCVEDNINRGEAYILRDDSLVGNREVESSSVGVNGEGILNFGRSGAIDQGKGMIIDQKENYNMVSSTMTDHHDVNGCDSMAKTINDTDLFFNVNADNPDTIKCLPSADDSNIPLCDGEVKLSDDSLELMVSKNIK
-1153 GNFSN
+1153 
-1158 TKRVKSE
+1158 
-1165 NGVEINPLFISNEIS
+1165 I
-1180 LPSSIDLY
+1180 PSSMELY
-1188 DKLELEYKDMITI
+1188 DKLELEEFC
-1201 SGEGTLEDI
+1201 GVVALR
-1210 DGGCKYVI
+1210 
-1218 SDNFQEFCD
+1218 SDFQSEENEEILSYRVLDNVQDFCD
-1227 GLATCVTGDG
+1227 GMVYKEDIESTTKVDDTNAFIRA
-1237 NNSVPGV
+1237 
-1244 PNPKTE
+1244 KTE
-1250 MYVEHTKNNNS
+1250 GVSVVGDAFSKIDQVQVKMDESEKNLNS
-1261 SHDNIGNTSNTIFS
+1261 MAKLKD
-1275 SPPSVDTC
+1275 
-1283 LTSERLCNVDNNS
+1283 EANS
-1296 ENLVG
+1296 ENVVA
-1301 KRENIETGESEVGK
+1301 ENT
-1315 VPVNGDASD
+1315 
-1324 KNNNKENVEAKNEEE
+1324 NNP
-1339 KHQMGLASLVAN
+1339 MGLASLLAN
-1351 NKIAELYSSQ
+1351 NKIADLYCNQ
-1361 KRPPPPPPGVSRHYL
+1361 KRPPPPPPGVSRHYP

-1455 EDWTDLNVVLYYDE
+1455 EDWTDLNVVSYYDE
-1469 GGRNGRDLLRYYEFY
+1469 GGRNGRDLLRHYEFY

-1493 GRGRSSYNYGSNIRN
+1493 GRGRSSSYNSFGGSMRH
-1508 YGYVNEPRLVQTKH
+1508 YGYVNEPRLVQTQH
-1522 YKFHILLTSYEILL
+1522 YKFHVLLTSYEILL
-1536 ADADILCTMPWQFI
+1536 ADADILCTMPWQFV

-1606 IEAFTQEFGELQSS
+1606 IEAFTQEFGELQTSS
-1620 AQVTALH
+1620 QVSALH

-1680 IGFGGKKSSNAPIPS
+1680 VGLGGKKSGSNAPIPS

-1726 TEDRYKKMIELSGKM
+1726 SEERYRKMIELSGKM

-1771 EELIEHH
+1771 EELVEHH

-1877 SKKLGLNTAVF
+1877 SRKLGLNTAVF

-1893 REENSNGNGSS
+1893 REENNSS
-1904 NSNGIGTSG
+1904 AGNGIGTSG

-1999 SSFLVQLQSGSAVR
+1999 SSFLVQLQSGSAIR
-2013 DEESREKFIQ
+2013 DDESREKFIQ

-2063 DLLANVQEIVRTL
+2063 DLLANVQDIVKTL
-2076 QPDNGENEEDDNSN
+2076 QPNNDNVDENDEEDSLETDGRS
-2090 VNVEHNNGGKS
+2090 KS

-2107 STRAKEF
+2107 ATRAKEF
-2114 TIDNYDLDDYDDSN
+2114 TIDNYVLDEYIDGEMGDSV
-2128 NLGGSGNT
+2128 GGSN
-2136 GGDSS
+2136 SH
-2141 KSGVDGRNGRGSKRS
+2141 VDGRGKKSKGKKGGGRKNN
-2156 TRRANPSAT
+2156 ASA
-2165 NKSGTADSFDE
+2165 SGKFSNYDVSDE
-2176 VDDDDDFN
+2176 DDDDLN
-2184 DESFEPTTRGSKGRV
+2184 DESFEPVKSTKSRERKGAGRGGRV
-2199 KKSTS
+2199 NASKTSTNNKVMGGNN
-2204 RSGRSSARSNNGRS
+2204 SGGEQDANYSLVEVSADGAAAQLNGVRQS
-2218 SGTSSQANGN
+2218 
-2228 CYPDLDSNQGEYF
+2228 
-2241 SEGNGGSG
+2241 
-2249 TASAASLAGGTG
+2249 
-2261 ARTRGN
+2261 
-2267 KKRKTPNCNDTIGA
+2267 KKRK
-2281 STSSSTNDNQDDK
+2281 STNSNNSNTGDDVQEEK
-2294 DQNNNQSL
+2294 EQTSNN
-2302 SPCSAAANNTVAKR
+2302 SPANNTVAKR

-2334 AKNEDEDDEDLE
+2334 AKDEDDVDEDEL

>member
-1 MSSED
+1 MITSEGNHNNSINSESLQNGNLNQTDLVMQGFPTNSNINSEGISNLGEGLD
-6 TRSANCLST
+6 TSNT
-15 MSDCN
+15 
-20 LECGTGNGGESVT
+20 GESLNKKPRIDDQIGMGLSNETTSNCSNLDQNNNSQCTSAIETSALVVPGSIEST
-33 EVSISTSTNDS
+33 NQQNISTVNTS
-44 SVDANLNNVNNG
+44 SSLAVSSNSGVDPAQ
-56 NNVVNGGEN
+56 
-65 TLLSENNNEATNN
+65 TQEAP
-78 VVNDSSAVPEP
+78 PEP

-113 ASAGPE
+113 ANNAAS
-119 ESLFGRKVITQREP
+119 STIQNNNIIQREP

-142 GSLIAAEVNSRK
+142 GSLIAAEVNSRR
-154 SYIDDDEDED
+154 SFADDDDDDDEDFED
-164 DDDID
+164 GDLRADGENTDNDD
-169 VDFRTEGDNSDNEEA
+169 GEEL
-184 DIPQRF
+184 PQRF

-202 RPQMR
+202 RPQMKHKEKEGAEHDKAKNTHSTGDTVITGGTEER
-207 HNNNLIKG
+207 DSASPSIKRRVLHT
-215 KNNVFLDEKDKDEA
+215 N
-229 TSSDN
+229 TS
-234 VVVNQNCS
+234 
-242 PRRRLSGGGSGSVN
+242 
-256 SAGAGAT
+256 
-263 GASVGSNNPNQRRI
+263 QRRI
-277 PRGKMPYEYLVK
+277 PRGKIPYEYLVK
-289 YHQQSYSQCK
+289 YHHQSYSQCK
-299 WITEDDI
+299 WISEDDI

-315 IKYLRYIQRLEQK
+315 IKYLRYIQRLEQR
-328 GVESIDATAYIED
+328 GVEGIDATAYIED
-341 VPELQYIDGEIERIV
+341 VPELQYIDGDIERIV

-385 IDALVCFDRKGIK
+385 IDALVCFDRKGVK

-454 NCFMYNSVDSDIY
+454 NCFHYNSVDSDIY

-516 TAIQHITFRDLLALP
+516 TAIQHVTFRDLLALP
-531 KRPIMYFT
+531 KRPIMYFA
-539 KWKHLSFTDNTWE
+539 KWKHLSFADNTWE

-565 FHRFIRVPEYITT
+565 FHRFVRVPEYITT

-585 ISYDLYKRMISE
+585 IAYDLYKRMISE

-603 HTFSWMNNQFGLR
+603 HTFSWMNNQFGMKLIA
-616 LNPPQAPSYV
+616 PQAPAYITPNS
-626 TSNHGSGG
+626 GGG
-634 NNNDSD
+634 NNQDSD
-640 DSDDENHAPYASKK
+640 DSDDDNHVPYATKK
-654 RSKNRYSIR
+654 KSKNRYSIR

-679 ISIYSHH
+679 ISIYGHH
-686 GYQNRNVYN
+686 HSNHQPQHNRSNYGQRQQN
-695 TQKQQRGCYGGATYQ
+695 YGGHQ
-710 GSAVGQQTNNN
+710 NLQRQF
-721 GPYASQ
+721 PSQ
-727 NGAIYRNQQGGGI
+727 NLGNSSSS
-740 GITASN
+740 SN
-746 GLVNASSGGAGLS
+746 MAQINKIIDSSIL
-759 NQLQQTI
+759 
-766 PIQNL
+766 
-771 PGSKDLLNEI
+771 DEI
-781 KVGSDGTLSQSAIVA
+781 KVGSDGTMNKNAIAA
-796 TQKLLQMITAN
+796 TQKLLQMITTN
-807 NPNAA
+807 NSNAA
-812 NALSMAMNNPAIA
+812 NALSMAMNNPAVA

-832 QNINNNGNLINK
+832 QNINQNNSQTQAKSEPENAQSLSTSPAGCSSSAQILPNNSSNTMVDKLSVPNNITNNTCNINNNIVHSGITSESSTCFNNGNMVIAPNQGE
-844 DVPASDHMNISQVG
+844 ASGQHIDSGNYNTESNIPMQSFSNHNHRHEQWG
-858 MSEGSNVNRNG
+858 GSNIRD
-869 NNADN
+869 NNSN
-874 GLVSAC
+874 NNSAI
-880 TSHNSLE
+880 
-887 NSDRN
+887 NSDISTN
-892 APNNE
+892 LCKNPN
-897 GDPGQL
+897 PGFMESNSQ
-903 AGNVNDFT
+903 
-911 NCNNTA
+911 
-917 PPLMGLK
+917 MK
-924 EEVGSGL
+924 
-931 VSENPVIGGGCFAV
+931 I
-945 GARGEWD
+945 
-952 KNNFNNN
+952 NNFDYKISIDQMGNSASNNN
-959 NINSNGVDVRRMQNS
+959 QSNHTD
-974 QIGQENSFYV
+974 YV
-984 SNSEQNFIGGHNIS
+984 SNVMGGNHTRQESMAPDCVEENINRGEAYIIRDDS
-998 GIDNGSDF
+998 LVG
-1006 CNPNS
+1006 NPGTDNS
-1011 GADFRVGSSAN
+1011 GVGISREGILSFGQSGAIDQGKDMIIDQKENYNMVSSTMTDHHDGN
-1022 ESNLAGSLSH
+1022 GC
-1032 ENPQIRSDSL
+1032 DSM
-1042 ISKDNIY
+1042 
-1049 ASGVSEVSRTTE
+1049 T
-1061 CYGIRNEGNPNNG
+1061 
-1074 NNGGSDVMVKTINET
+1074 KTINDT
-1089 DMFFNVGSGDVT
+1089 DLFFNVNTD
-1101 NCSAKVNSDIE
+1101 NQ
-1112 GVSDK
+1112 
-1117 SKYLDAEH
+1117 DA
-1125 VSINDSGYNNHNSS
+1125 IKCMPPTDDSNVP
-1139 NISLCDGGKDIKFS
+1139 LCDGE
-1153 GNFSN
+1153 
-1158 TKRVKSE
+1158 VK
-1165 NGVEINPLFISNEIS
+1165 LSNES
-1180 LPSSIDLY
+1180 LELMVFKNIEIPSSMELY
-1188 DKLELEYKDMITI
+1188 DKLELEEFCGIVSLENDYQ
-1201 SGEGTLEDI
+1201 SEGNEEILSYRI
-1210 DGGCKYVI
+1210 L
-1218 SDNFQEFCD
+1218 DNVQDFCD
-1227 GLATCVTGDG
+1227 GMVYKEDTGSITKVDDTNAIIQAKAEG
-1237 NNSVPGV
+1237 VSVVGD
-1244 PNPKTE
+1244 
-1250 MYVEHTKNNNS
+1250 MS
-1261 SHDNIGNTSNTIFS
+1261 S
-1275 SPPSVDTC
+1275 SVDQAQVKIDENEKD
-1283 LTSERLCNVDNNS
+1283 LKNVVELKDETN
-1296 ENLVG
+1296 G
-1301 KRENIETGESEVGK
+1301 ENILT
-1315 VPVNGDASD
+1315 
-1324 KNNNKENVEAKNEEE
+1324 ENTN
-1339 KHQMGLASLVAN
+1339 HPMGLASLLAN
-1351 NKIAELYSSQ
+1351 NKIAELYCNQ
-1361 KRPPPPPPGVSRHYL
+1361 KRPPPPPPGVSRHYP

-1455 EDWTDLNVVLYYDE
+1455 EDWTDLNVVSYYDE
-1469 GGRNGRDLLRYYEFY
+1469 GGRNGRDLLRHYEFY

-1493 GRGRSSYNYGSNIRN
+1493 GRGRSSSYNGFGGNIKH
-1508 YGYVNEPRLVQTKH
+1508 YGYSNEPRLVQTQH
-1522 YKFHILLTSYEILL
+1522 YKFHVLLTSYEILL
-1536 ADADILCTMPWQFI
+1536 ADADILCTMPWQFV

-1606 IEAFTQEFGELQSS
+1606 IEAFTQEFGELQTSG
-1620 AQVTALH
+1620 QVSALH

-1680 IGFGGKKSSNAPIPS
+1680 VGLGGKRSGSNAPIPS

-1726 TEDRYKKMIELSGKM
+1726 SEERYKKMIELSGKM

-1771 EELIEHH
+1771 EELVEHH

-1790 GTDRTAAI
+1790 GTDRNAAI
-1798 ARFNAEDSDKF
+1798 TRFNAEDSDKF

-1877 SKKLGLNTAVF
+1877 GRKLGLNTAVF

-1893 REENSNGNGSS
+1893 REENNSNTV
-1904 NSNGIGTSG
+1904 NGIGTSG

-1999 SSFLVQLQSGSAVR
+1999 SSFLVQLQSGSAIR
-2013 DEESREKFIQ
+2013 DDESREKFIQ

-2063 DLLANVQEIVRTL
+2063 DLLANVQDIVKTL
-2076 QPDNGENEEDDNSN
+2076 QPNNENIDENDEEDNLDTDGRS
-2090 VNVEHNNGGKS
+2090 KS

-2107 STRAKEF
+2107 ATRAKEF
-2114 TIDNYDLDDYDDSN
+2114 TIDNYVLDEYIDGEMEDSMN
-2128 NLGGSGNT
+2128 GPGNH
-2136 GGDSS
+2136 
-2141 KSGVDGRNGRGSKRS
+2141 VDGRGRKSKGKKGGGRKS
-2156 TRRANPSAT
+2156 NASA
-2165 NKSGTADSFDE
+2165 SGKFNNYDISDE
-2176 VDDDDDFN
+2176 DDDDLN
-2184 DESFEPTTRGSKGRV
+2184 DESFEPVKPTKSRERKGTGRGGRANSSK
-2199 KKSTS
+2199 TS
-2204 RSGRSSARSNNGRS
+2204 SNNATGGNNS
-2218 SGTSSQANGN
+2218 SGEQDGNHNSAETSVDGTNT
-2228 CYPDLDSNQGEYF
+2228 LSN
-2241 SEGNGGSG
+2241 
-2249 TASAASLAGGTG
+2249 G
-2261 ARTRGN
+2261 ARQS
-2267 KKRKTPNCNDTIGA
+2267 KKRK
-2281 STSSSTNDNQDDK
+2281 STNSNNSNTGDDILEEK
-2294 DQNNNQSL
+2294 DQTSNN
-2302 SPCSAAANNTVAKR
+2302 SPANNTVAKR

-2321 SAAAMLALLTAEI
+2321 SAAAMLALLTAKI
-2334 AKNEDEDDEDLE
+2334 AKDEDDADEDEL